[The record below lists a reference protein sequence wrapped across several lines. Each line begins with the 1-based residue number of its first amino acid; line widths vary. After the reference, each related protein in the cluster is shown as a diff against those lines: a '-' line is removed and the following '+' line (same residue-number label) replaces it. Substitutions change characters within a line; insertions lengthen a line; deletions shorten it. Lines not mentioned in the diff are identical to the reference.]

1 MKKILIISWSDIY
14 GGAAQA
20 ANEIFKCLKKN
31 QNIDFFV
38 QNKITSNINIK
49 SYNKKT
55 INYYFRKL
63 MSLLFYKLR
72 FSKNDY
78 SYNLINSDIVKISNL
93 NNYDIVNLHWINSE
107 TLSIFDISK
116 IKKKIVITLHD
127 MWFMNGSEH
136 YLYNLPNQYFKGGK
150 KIKLNKIDLTI
161 WKLKKKILKNKKIH
175 IVAPSTWIANLAK
188 KSRIF
193 EGFPVKVIPYAV
205 DRKVFF
211 KKKNKSLK
219 VNNINISKEKNIIDI
234 LFVSAGGLFNYRK
247 GFDILDNSISEFDYK
262 KRFRLIIVGSYKERH
277 LSKINS
283 NFIILGNIKDKKLL
297 NKIYNFSDILA
308 LPSRLDN
315 LPNVGLEAQSCG
327 LPIVSFNVGGIAD
340 IIDHKKNGYLAKPFN
355 IKDYFNGI
363 NYLIKNLKET
373 SSNSLIKS
381 KIWSYSNISQ
391 KYKKLFNE
399 L

>member
-1 MKKILIISWSDIY
+1 MKKILIVSWSDIY

-20 ANEIFKCLKKN
+20 ANEIFKCLKKT

-49 SYNKKT
+49 SYKRKT

-78 SYNLINSDIVKISNL
+78 SYNLINSDIIKISNL
-93 NNYDIVNLHWINSE
+93 NTYDIVNLHWINSE

-136 YLYNLPNQYFKGGK
+136 YLYDLPYQYFKGGK
-150 KIKLNKIDLTI
+150 KIKLNKIDLII
-161 WKLKKKILKNKKIH
+161 WKFKKKILKNKKIH
-175 IVAPSTWIANLAK
+175 IVAPSNWIANLAK

-193 EGFPVKVIPYAV
+193 KGFPINVIPYPV

-211 KKKNKSLK
+211 KKKNKLLK
-219 VNNINISKEKNIIDI
+219 VNNINISKEKNIIDL
-234 LFVSAGGLFNYRK
+234 LFISAGGLFNYRK
-247 GFDILDNSISEFDYK
+247 GFDILDRTISELDYK
-262 KRFRLIIVGSYKERH
+262 KKIRLIIVGSYKERH
-277 LSKINS
+277 LRKINS
-283 NFIILGNIKDKKLL
+283 NFIILGNINDKKLL

-340 IIDHKKNGYLAKPFN
+340 IVDHKKNGYLAKPFST
-355 IKDYFNGI
+355 KDYFNGI
-363 NYLIKNLKET
+363 NYLIKHLQKT

-381 KIWSYSNISQ
+381 KIWSYTNICQ

>member
-1 MKKILIISWSDIY
+1 
-14 GGAAQA
+14 
-20 ANEIFKCLKKN
+20 
-31 QNIDFFV
+31 
-38 QNKITSNINIK
+38 
-49 SYNKKT
+49 
-55 INYYFRKL
+55 

-116 IKKKIVITLHD
+116 IKKIVITLHD

-161 WKLKKKILKNKKIH
+161 WKLKKILKNKKIH

-188 KSRIF
+188 KSRILRAF
-193 EGFPVKVIPYAV
+193 LLKLYLMLSIEK
-205 DRKVFF
+205 FF
-211 KKKNKSLK
+211 LKKNKSLK

-315 LPNVGLEAQSCG
+315 LLT
-327 LPIVSFNVGGIAD
+327 
-340 IIDHKKNGYLAKPFN
+340 LA
-355 IKDYFNGI
+355 
-363 NYLIKNLKET
+363 
-373 SSNSLIKS
+373 
-381 KIWSYSNISQ
+381 
-391 KYKKLFNE
+391 
-399 L
+399 

>member
-1 MKKILIISWSDIY
+1 M
-14 GGAAQA
+14 
-20 ANEIFKCLKKN
+20 FKKN

-116 IKKKIVITLHD
+116 IKKIVITLHD

-161 WKLKKKILKNKKIH
+161 WKLKKKFLK
-175 IVAPSTWIANLAK
+175 
-188 KSRIF
+188 
-193 EGFPVKVIPYAV
+193 
-205 DRKVFF
+205 
-211 KKKNKSLK
+211 
-219 VNNINISKEKNIIDI
+219 
-234 LFVSAGGLFNYRK
+234 
-247 GFDILDNSISEFDYK
+247 
-262 KRFRLIIVGSYKERH
+262 
-277 LSKINS
+277 
-283 NFIILGNIKDKKLL
+283 
-297 NKIYNFSDILA
+297 
-308 LPSRLDN
+308 
-315 LPNVGLEAQSCG
+315 
-327 LPIVSFNVGGIAD
+327 
-340 IIDHKKNGYLAKPFN
+340 
-355 IKDYFNGI
+355 
-363 NYLIKNLKET
+363 IKN
-373 SSNSLIKS
+373 SYRCSLNLDCKS
-381 KIWSYSNISQ
+381 GQ
-391 KYKKLFNE
+391 KKQNF
-399 L
+399 

>member
-1 MKKILIISWSDIY
+1 M
-14 GGAAQA
+14 
-20 ANEIFKCLKKN
+20 
-31 QNIDFFV
+31 
-38 QNKITSNINIK
+38 
-49 SYNKKT
+49 
-55 INYYFRKL
+55 
-63 MSLLFYKLR
+63 
-72 FSKNDY
+72 
-78 SYNLINSDIVKISNL
+78 
-93 NNYDIVNLHWINSE
+93 
-107 TLSIFDISK
+107 
-116 IKKKIVITLHD
+116 
-127 MWFMNGSEH
+127 
-136 YLYNLPNQYFKGGK
+136 
-150 KIKLNKIDLTI
+150 
-161 WKLKKKILKNKKIH
+161 
-175 IVAPSTWIANLAK
+175 
-188 KSRIF
+188 
-193 EGFPVKVIPYAV
+193 
-205 DRKVFF
+205 
-211 KKKNKSLK
+211 
-219 VNNINISKEKNIIDI
+219 
-234 LFVSAGGLFNYRK
+234 
-247 GFDILDNSISEFDYK
+247 
-262 KRFRLIIVGSYKERH
+262 IIVGSYKERH